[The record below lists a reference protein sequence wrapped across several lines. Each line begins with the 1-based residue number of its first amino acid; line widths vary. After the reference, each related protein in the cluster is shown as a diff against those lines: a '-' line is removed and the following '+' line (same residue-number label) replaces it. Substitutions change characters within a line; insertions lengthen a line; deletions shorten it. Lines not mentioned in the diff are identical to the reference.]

1 MRGQDRAD
9 MPTHHPPHHPS
20 RWLAW
25 SAAATVLLLAG
36 CAATRLHTA
45 AELARQSEPLQQR
58 VDSAPV
64 RLLIVGDSTA
74 VGTGASA
81 PDRSLAGLLAQAY
94 PGLHIENRGRDGATL
109 AEVPHQLEASA
120 ARFDAVLVLAGG
132 NDVIRLRDLD
142 NTGSHLDR
150 IAQLAKVRADT
161 VVLMPAGNVGNA
173 PFFFPPVSWWMASRS
188 RDLHARVRD
197 AAQRQGVGYVRLFKE
212 RADDPFAQ
220 HRELNAKDG
229 LHPSDGGYEVWF
241 KELMAQSTLA
251 QRLAPARKPAS

>member
-1 MRGQDRAD
+1 
-9 MPTHHPPHHPS
+9 MPHSRHPA
-20 RWLAW
+20 RLVAW
-25 SAAATVLLLAG
+25 GAAAVALLLAG
-36 CAATRLHTA
+36 CTVTRLHTA
-45 AELARQSEPLQQR
+45 AELARQSEPLQR
-58 VDSAPV
+58 PVDAARV

-74 VGTGASA
+74 VGTGASS
-81 PDRSLAGLLAQAY
+81 PEKSLAGLLAQAY

-109 AEVPHQLEASA
+109 AEVPHQLEADDT
-120 ARFDAVLVLAGG
+120 RFDIVLVLAGG

-142 NTGSHLDR
+142 NTASHLDR
-150 IAQLAKVRADT
+150 IAQLAKARADT

-188 RDLHARVRD
+188 RELHALVRA

-220 HRELNAKDG
+220 HPELNAKDG

-241 KELMAQSTLA
+241 QELMAQSALA
-251 QRLAPARKPAS
+251 RRLAPARTPGS